1 MSSNPQPR
9 FSDGSD
15 TTDLET
21 SLAPLLTTNGG
32 RWTLTADGEGLE
44 REFKFKTFAKTWV
57 SNKTTPLSTT
67 MNHRPF
73 NHPTPQEKR
82 KLTTI
87 RRTS

>member
-15 TTDLET
+15 ITALGT

-32 RWTLTADGEGLE
+32 RWTLTADGQGLE

-57 SNKTTPLSTT
+57 SERERESQKQ
-67 MNHRPF
+67 R
-73 NHPTPQEKR
+73 
-82 KLTTI
+82 
-87 RRTS
+87 